1 MILSRLPPLIK
12 DEELVN
18 QEPQSLIKLT
28 KTESQP
34 SAIVESLDEEK
45 GDSIFMN
52 TEVKNEMIANKENEH
67 SEYEAKESGNII
79 ANIESMES
87 K

>member
-1 MILSRLPPLIK
+1 MILSRLPPLKK

-18 QEPQSLIKLT
+18 QEQPLIKLT
-28 KTESQP
+28 KTEAQP
-34 SAIVESLDEEK
+34 SAIVESPNEEK

-52 TEVKNEMIANKENEH
+52 TEVKNEITANKESEH
-67 SEYEAKESGNII
+67 SEYVAKESENII